1 VLLREI
7 SCNFVDRVLRI
18 RSHKI
23 HETTRSYTKG
33 IRIGVLCK
41 AEPEKFMKP
50 LVAVFLLLISA
61 IAGLAQ
67 APQTERQQFIRT
79 EAPVIALTHVRVIDG
94 TGAAP
99 LDDQTI
105 VIDGGKIQSIA
116 PSGTA
121 KVPPAAQMHDLKGYT
136 VLPGLVGMH
145 NHMFFPMG
153 GSPPMYSN
161 MGISFP
167 RLYLALGVTTIRTT
181 GSVVPY
187 TDLEIKKLIDGG
199 RMIGPKMHITAP
211 YLEGAGAFTPVMHA
225 LTGPDD
231 ARRMVNFWADQ
242 GATSFKAYMNITR
255 DQLRAAVEEAHKRG
269 LKVTGHLCSIGYREA
284 AEIGIDNLEHGLLAD
299 SEFVPN
305 KQPDKCPGAAV
316 GLSLRQLDLNSEAV
330 KETIRILVAKNVAIT
345 STLPV
350 FEAGAPVTQS
360 GIGAASAVLNPRVL
374 NVMNTDARVRYL
386 SARARI
392 PADSPTPLLVRK
404 SMDFERAFVA
414 AGGLLIAGLDPTGN
428 GGIVAGFGDLRQVEL
443 LVEAGFTPVEA
454 IKIASLNGAKFLG
467 EDSRIGS
474 IAIGKQADLMI
485 VKGNPAT
492 TIADIEKVEIVFK
505 DGVGYDS
512 EKLIQSVQ
520 GLVGIR

>member
-1 VLLREI
+1 M
-7 SCNFVDRVLRI
+7 
-18 RSHKI
+18 K
-23 HETTRSYTKG
+23 TTT
-33 IRIGVLCK
+33 
-41 AEPEKFMKP
+41 A
-50 LVAVFLLLISA
+50 FLLLLTAFINC
-61 IAGLAQ
+61 LAQ
-67 APQTERQQFIRT
+67 TPTSDLQQFIRV
-79 EAPVIALTHVRVIDG
+79 EAPVVALTHIRVIDG

-105 VIDGGKIQSIA
+105 VIADGKIQSIA
-116 PSGTA
+116 PSTTA
-121 KVPPAAQMHDLKGYT
+121 KVPTGARILDLKGYT

-153 GSPPMYSN
+153 GNPPMYSN
-161 MGISFP
+161 MGSSFP

-187 TDLEIKKLIDGG
+187 TDLEIKKLIDAG

-211 YLEGAGAFTPVMHA
+211 YLEGQGAFTPVMHQ

-255 DQLRAAVEEAHKRG
+255 DELRAAVEEAHKRG

-284 AEIGIDNLEHGLLAD
+284 AEIGIDNLEHGLFAD
-299 SEFVPN
+299 SEFVAD

-316 GLSLRQLDLNSEAV
+316 GASLRALDLKSPAAQD
-330 KETIRILVAKNVAIT
+330 TIRTLVAKNVAIT
-345 STLPV
+345 STPSV
-350 FEAGAPVTQS
+350 FEAGSAPLAQS
-360 GIGAASAVLNPRVL
+360 GIGAATALLNPRML
-374 NVMNTDARVRYL
+374 NVMSTDARVRYL
-386 SARARI
+386 TARARVSS
-392 PADSPTPLLVRK
+392 ASDYLTLFRK
-404 SMDFERAFVA
+404 GMEFERAFVA

-428 GGIVAGFGDLRQVEL
+428 GGIVAGFGDLREVEL
-443 LVEAGFTPVEA
+443 LVEAGFTPIEA
-454 IKIASLNGAKFLG
+454 IKIATLNGAKFLG
-467 EDSRIGS
+467 EAARIGS
-474 IAIGKQADLMI
+474 IAAGKQADLMI
-485 VKGNPAT
+485 VKGNPAAN
-492 TIADIEKVEIVFK
+492 ISDIEKVEIVFK

>member
-1 VLLREI
+1 M
-7 SCNFVDRVLRI
+7 
-18 RSHKI
+18 K
-23 HETTRSYTKG
+23 TTT
-33 IRIGVLCK
+33 
-41 AEPEKFMKP
+41 A
-50 LVAVFLLLISA
+50 LLLLFGVTISSF
-61 IAGLAQ
+61 AQ
-67 APQTERQQFIRT
+67 APPDRQQFIRV
-79 EAPVIALTHVRVIDG
+79 EAPVIALVHVRVIDG

-99 LDDQTI
+99 RDDQTI
-105 VIDGGKIQSIA
+105 VISDGKIQSIA
-116 PSGTA
+116 PSATA
-121 KVPPAAQMHDLKGYT
+121 SVPSNAKTLDLGGYT

-153 GSPPMYSN
+153 GNPPMYSN
-161 MGISFP
+161 MGTSFP

-181 GSVVPY
+181 GSVAPY
-187 TDLEIKKLIDGG
+187 TDLEIKRLIDSG

-211 YLEGAGAFTPVMHA
+211 YLEGAGAFTPVMHE
-225 LTGPDD
+225 LTDPAD
-231 ARRMVNFWADQ
+231 ARRMVNFWADE

-255 DQLRAAVEEAHKRG
+255 DELRAAVEEAHKRG

-284 AEIGIDNLEHGLLAD
+284 AEIGIDNLEHGLLPD

-316 GLSLRQLDLNSEAV
+316 SASLRQLDLNSDAV
-330 KETIRILVAKNVAIT
+330 KETIRTLAAKNVALT

-350 FEAGAPVTQS
+350 FEAGAPLSSSQS
-360 GIGAASAVLNPRVL
+360 GIGASSAVLNPRML

-386 SARARI
+386 TARSRI
-392 PADSPTPLLVRK
+392 AADSPTAALVRK

-428 GGIVAGFGDLRQVEL
+428 GGVVAGFGDLREVEL

-467 EDSRIGS
+467 EDARIGS
-474 IAIGKQADLMI
+474 IAVGKQADLMV
-485 VKGNPAT
+485 VKGNPAAN
-492 TIADIEKVEIVFK
+492 ISDIEKVEIVFK